1 MLSFFKSQKNNPQ
14 NALKAAYYIREG
26 LIHNIIDLN
35 KLLVPE
41 KVNGTLVA
49 NTKSEIKFKNFSLIG
64 LTEKQI
70 IAQMKQPIFIHD
82 NKDILEGHKI
92 LFYKLDVDHY
102 SFLVQFHFIDNL
114 FFFVSNKVMSS
125 GILSNK
131 EKNKIVNQLENKY
144 LGKATLDHKT
154 FLLNLT
160 DKNGSMLNIIDDVNF
175 YVNYL
180 CGCPTTNKLRQRY
193 YESVKPETKDLN
205 FEDTIDKL
213 F

>member
-1 MLSFFKSQKNNPQ
+1 MLSFLKSQKNSPQ
-14 NALKAAYYIREG
+14 NTLKSAFYIREG
-26 LIHNIIDLN
+26 LIHNISDLN

-41 KVNGTLVA
+41 QIDGTLVT
-49 NTKSEIKFKNFSLIG
+49 NTESEINFKKFSLIG

-70 IAQMKQPIFIHD
+70 IAQMNQPIFIND
-82 NKDILEGHKI
+82 NSVVLNGHKI

-102 SFLVQFHFIDNL
+102 SFLVQFHFIDNQ
-114 FFFVSNKVMSS
+114 FFFVSNKVMST

-131 EKNKIVNQLENKY
+131 EKSKVVNQLKNKY
-144 LGKATLDHKT
+144 LLNTAMEHDN

-160 DKNGSMLNIIDDVNF
+160 DKNGSTLNIIDDVNF

-180 CGCPTTNKLRQRY
+180 CECPTTNKLRKRY
-193 YESVKPETKDLN
+193 YESAKTETKDHN
-205 FEDTIDKL
+205 FEDTIDKY

>member
-1 MLSFFKSQKNNPQ
+1 MLSFFKSQKNSPQ
-14 NALKAAYYIREG
+14 NTLKSAFYIREG
-26 LIHNIIDLN
+26 LIHNISDLN

-41 KVNGTLVA
+41 QIDGTLVT
-49 NTKSEIKFKNFSLIG
+49 NTESEINFKNFSLIG

-70 IAQMKQPIFIHD
+70 IAQMNQPIFIND
-82 NKDILEGHKI
+82 NSVVLNGHKI

-102 SFLVQFHFIDNL
+102 SFLVQFHFIDNQ
-114 FFFVSNKVMSS
+114 FFFVSNKVMST
-125 GILSNK
+125 GVLSNK
-131 EKNKIVNQLENKY
+131 EKSKVVNQLKNKY
-144 LGKATLDHKT
+144 LLNTAMEHDN

-180 CGCPTTNKLRQRY
+180 CECPTTNKLRKRY
-193 YESVKPETKDLN
+193 YESAKPETKDHN
-205 FEDTIDKL
+205 FEDTIDKY

>member
-1 MLSFFKSQKNNPQ
+1 MLSFFKSQKNSPQ
-14 NALKAAYYIREG
+14 NTLKSAYYIREG
-26 LIHNIIDLN
+26 LIHNISDLN

-41 KVNGTLVA
+41 QIDGTLVT
-49 NTKSEIKFKNFSLIG
+49 NTESEITFKNFSLIG

-70 IAQMKQPIFIHD
+70 IAQMNQPIFIND
-82 NKDILEGHKI
+82 NSVVLNGHKI

-102 SFLVQFHFIDNL
+102 SFLVQFHFIDNQ
-114 FFFVSNKVMSS
+114 FFFVSNKVMST
-125 GILSNK
+125 GVLSNK
-131 EKNKIVNQLENKY
+131 EKSKVVNQLKNKY
-144 LGKATLDHKT
+144 LLNTAMEHDN

-180 CGCPTTNKLRQRY
+180 CECPTTNKLRKRY
-193 YESVKPETKDLN
+193 YESAKPETKDHN
-205 FEDTIDKL
+205 FEDTIDKY